1 MRKEIRAS
9 SPRLKSG
16 ASARKNSVTMK
27 DFDDKD
33 LVIISAT
40 LIAIFSMYLIT
51 EAKDIVLSVV
61 SGLMGIAVGK
71 SLSK

>member
-1 MRKEIRAS
+1 MR
-9 SPRLKSG
+9 
-16 ASARKNSVTMK
+16 

-40 LIAIFSMYLIT
+40 LIAIFSMYLIA

-61 SGLMGIAVGK
+61 SGLFGVAVGK